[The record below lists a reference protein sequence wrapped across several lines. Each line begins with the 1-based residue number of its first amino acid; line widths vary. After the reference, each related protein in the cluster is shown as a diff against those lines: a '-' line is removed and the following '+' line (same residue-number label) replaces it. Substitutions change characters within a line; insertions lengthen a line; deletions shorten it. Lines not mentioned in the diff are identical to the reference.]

1 MFLFWDLRLL
11 CFSKGESD
19 NQGGTNEIG
28 EATAEKMKEF
38 RLDIWGI
45 DGFGEGMNCMSR
57 HIRRNLPSMFGLS
70 L

>member
-45 DGFGEGMNCMSR
+45 DGFGEWMNCMSR
-57 HIRRNLPSMFGLS
+57 HIRRNLLSMFRLS

>member
-28 EATAEKMKEF
+28 EAIAEKMKEF

-45 DGFGEGMNCMSR
+45 DGFGEGM
-57 HIRRNLPSMFGLS
+57 LP
-70 L
+70 

>member
-38 RLDIWGI
+38 RFDIWGI

-57 HIRRNLPSMFGLS
+57 RIRRNLPSMFGLS